1 MARSNNYISYIQM
14 VKLTR
19 YFYLNYKKNDPTINA
34 IHDLLNSRIFILSFG
49 DPLADNYDHSFL
61 ESFSKI
67 DINID
72 YKSNEYINLINKL
85 LQEPLLIN
93 KSKNKEEND
102 KEKIQT
108 YNIIFT
114 LISGFEYNNT
124 GVNIVNDLNNEDHI
138 LFKSK
143 NYNKFYENNT
153 RFNENYTK
161 FLKFIMCYNNLR
173 KNYHDNSQVNL

>member
-72 YKSNEYINLINKL
+72 
-85 LQEPLLIN
+85 
-93 KSKNKEEND
+93 
-102 KEKIQT
+102 
-108 YNIIFT
+108 
-114 LISGFEYNNT
+114 
-124 GVNIVNDLNNEDHI
+124 
-138 LFKSK
+138 
-143 NYNKFYENNT
+143 
-153 RFNENYTK
+153 
-161 FLKFIMCYNNLR
+161 
-173 KNYHDNSQVNL
+173 